1 MVGLRLL
8 HRSCFLPLMKEKEGD
23 CAQPPEELEDLQD
36 AEARPHSEAPP
47 ARPPPPLHKPLK
59 MYPSLFDLRRLP
71 QPLFVPLRAQ
81 EFPTLPPKPPQTLP
95 EAEKDKLFSETK
107 ELLKQTA

>member
-47 ARPPPPLHKPLK
+47 ARPPP
-59 MYPSLFDLRRLP
+59 SS
-71 QPLFVPLRAQ
+71 
-81 EFPTLPPKPPQTLP
+81 TQTF
-95 EAEKDKLFSETK
+95 KNVSITF
-107 ELLKQTA
+107 

>member
-36 AEARPHSEAPP
+36 AAARPHSEA
-47 ARPPPPLHKPLK
+47 PPPPLHKPLK

-71 QPLFVPLRAQ
+71 QPLFVHLRAQ